1 MTWRDALRSVRMLV
15 DAFTF
20 ANKDGAYDVKIA
32 GSDPKDLR
40 LISFESPEQV
50 DGDTWVR
57 VAVVDSEGTSD
68 EEFEN
73 RVSHVVWFFR
83 QSGDLERMHKALGK
97 ALEKVKEDVEQ
108 RDGDEECDN
117 WRNP

>member
-1 MTWRDALRSVRMLV
+1 MKWRDALRSVRMLV

-40 LISFESPEQV
+40 LISFEAPEEV

-57 VAVVDSEGTSD
+57 VAVVNSEDTSN
-68 EEFEN
+68 EEWED

-83 QSGDLERMHKALGK
+83 QSGDLERMHAALGA
-97 ALEKVKEDVEQ
+97 ALEKIKNGEQ
-108 RDGDEECDN
+108 AKADYLSRREG
-117 WRNP
+117 WML